1 MRSAAFIGRLRAQS
15 SFQSSS
21 RFINRSPQPFPSHF
35 MSKKQT
41 AESANHGF
49 GTTAIHAG
57 QAPDPTT
64 GAIMTP
70 VYMTSTFVQSS
81 PGVVKDDY
89 DYARSKNPTRTAL
102 ETNLAALEGA
112 KHGFTFSSGS
122 AAMDCVLHL
131 LRTGD
136 HVVLSDDVYGGSF
149 RQLDKVF
156 RHMGLETTRVDMT
169 AAGALEAVMRPNT
182 RLVWL
187 ETPSNPMLKVID
199 IGAVRAICDRFGKT
213 SAKATGISDKAM
225 GALGT
230 GISAPILV
238 VDNTFASPYLQ
249 NPIAHG
255 AHIVMHSCTK
265 YIGGHSDLVAGALMT
280 SDVTLA
286 AKLAFAQ
293 NSVGAV
299 PSAMDCFLML
309 RSTKTLHVRMQ
320 RHCTNAMAIAGWLQ
334 EHSKVGKVI
343 YPGLKSH
350 PQHAL
355 AKKQM
360 RSGHFG
366 GMISVVIKGGMKAS
380 RRMLERVELFSLAES
395 LGGVESLIE
404 HPAIMT
410 HASIPAA
417 ARAKLGID
425 DGLVRLSVGI
435 EDVQDLI
442 DDLDYALK

>member
-1 MRSAAFIGRLRAQS
+1 MSDDAY
-15 SFQSSS
+15 
-21 RFINRSPQPFPSHF
+21 RFATH
-35 MSKKQT
+35 
-41 AESANHGF
+41 
-49 GTTAIHAG
+49 AIHAG
-57 QAPDPTT
+57 QRPDPST

-102 ETNLAALEGA
+102 EANLAALEGGT
-112 KHGFTFSSGS
+112 HGFAFSSGL
-122 AAMDCVLHL
+122 AAMDCILHL
-131 LRTGD
+131 LRAGD
-136 HVVLSDDVYGGSF
+136 HIVLSDDVYGGTF

-156 RHMGLETTRVDMT
+156 RHTGLSTTRVDMT
-169 AAGALEAVMRPNT
+169 DLAAVKAAMKPST

-199 IGAVRAICDRFGKT
+199 IAAMRAIVDGARPDPAPGGT
-213 SAKATGISDKAM
+213 DA
-225 GALGT
+225 ALGPL
-230 GISAPILV
+230 GEPIVKPILV

-249 NPIAHG
+249 NPLANG
-255 AHIVMHSCTK
+255 AHVVMHSCTK
-265 YIGGHSDLVAGALMT
+265 YIGGHSDLVAGAMVT
-280 SDVTLA
+280 SDPTLA
-286 AKLAFAQ
+286 AKIKFTQ
-293 NSVGAV
+293 NAVGAV
-299 PSAMDCFLML
+299 PGAMDCFLML

-320 RHCTNAMAIAGWLQ
+320 RHCENAMEIASRLSR
-334 EHSKVGKVI
+334 HSAVAKVI
-343 YPGLKSH
+343 YPGLESH

-360 RSGHFG
+360 RAFG
-366 GMISVVIKGGMKAS
+366 GMISVVIKGGLPAS

-410 HASIPAA
+410 HASIPAE

-435 EDVQDLI
+435 EDVEDLWS
-442 DDLDYALK
+442 DLDQSLAC